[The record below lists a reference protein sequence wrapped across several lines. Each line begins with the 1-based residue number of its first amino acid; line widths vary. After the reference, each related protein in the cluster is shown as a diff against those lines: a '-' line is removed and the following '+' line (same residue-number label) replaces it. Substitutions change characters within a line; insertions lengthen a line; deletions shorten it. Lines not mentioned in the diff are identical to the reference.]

1 MRLVYVPAAYSS
13 QSCPVCGYTDR
24 KNRKGNVFR
33 CRKCGTEA
41 HADAKAAQVLLMRV
55 HDKRFHRYST
65 MSDIKQHHREDHQAY
80 LARQ

>member
-1 MRLVYVPAAYSS
+1 MLVAGILIVDATYIEGQNSMGS
-13 QSCPVCGYTDR
+13 L
-24 KNRKGNVFR
+24 
-33 CRKCGTEA
+33 RKCGTEA